1 MAAISRRIG
10 FALVPVVG
18 LLVLAEV
25 GLRLAGWPT
34 IEAAFEH
41 NEPYWR
47 VDPDLVLA
55 PYNHRELGV
64 DFPVSTNRDGL
75 RTAHNARQPEAGAW
89 RVVAMGCSTT
99 FGWGVADDQ
108 AWPQRLEA
116 RGRAAGFGKLEVI
129 NAGQPGYTSFQGRWF
144 WSEVVGAWQPDVV
157 LLGFVVQDA
166 RRAAY
171 SDKSQ
176 ALLQA
181 DGRFLKDHLLYR
193 SRLYLGLRAALGGVQ
208 VRAKERGQGRD
219 EGGEYRVP
227 PADYVE
233 NLRWLISQSRAVGAT
248 PVLFGYPL
256 EREGYTAVHRR
267 ILAAA
272 AAELDVAYVDLQGQM
287 ETASSAETL
296 YFPQDRGHANA
307 AGNDRIA
314 EWVLAAL
321 APLGLLG
328 PR

>member
-1 MAAISRRIG
+1 MAATSRRIG
-10 FALVPVVG
+10 FALLPLLGG
-18 LLVLAEV
+18 LALGEV

-34 IEAAFEH
+34 VEAAFEH
-41 NEPYWR
+41 NEPFWR
-47 VDPDLVLA
+47 ADPDLRQA
-55 PYNHRELGV
+55 PFSHRELGV
-64 DFPVSTNRDGL
+64 DFPVSTNKDGL
-75 RTAHNARQPEAGAW
+75 RTAHPSRDRAAGVW
-89 RVVAMGCSTT
+89 RIVTMGCSTT
-99 FGWGVADDQ
+99 FGWGVTDSES
-108 AWPQRLEA
+108 WPQRLEA
-116 RGRAAGFGKLEVI
+116 RSQAAGTGPLEVI
-129 NAGQPGYTSFQGRWF
+129 NAGQPGYTSFQGRWL
-144 WSEVVGAWQPDVV
+144 WSEVVASYEPDVV

-181 DGRFLKDHLLYR
+181 DGRYLKDHLLYR

-208 VRAKERGQGRD
+208 LRAKERGQGQD

-227 PADYVE
+227 PADYAE
-233 NLRWLISQSRAVGAT
+233 NLRWLVDQSRAVGAT

-256 EREGYTAVHRR
+256 EREGYTAAHRR

-272 AAELDVAYVDLQGQM
+272 AVELDVAYIDLQARM
-287 ETASSAETL
+287 EQAATAETL

-314 EWVLAAL
+314 EWAL
-321 APLGLLG
+321 DALKGLDLLG